1 MMLPVA
7 IGYLDRIRIE
17 EKWLSEQLGKDYWI
31 YRERTKKIIP
41 LLYYSVRVSQPY
53 RMA

>member
-1 MMLPVA
+1 
-7 IGYLDRIRIE
+7 
-17 EKWLSEQLGKDYWI
+17 LSEQLGKDYWI

-41 LLYYSVRVSQPY
+41 FLYQAVRFSQPD